1 MSVCFSYTKR
11 EASTKNRKHVPI
23 AIVKSRRTGGL
34 STLKVMYVSVDPFFM
49 EFRRVQEKQHQ
60 HEIVHFSSNSS
71 FLLRR
76 LLSSPWNNS
85 TTASARITIAFMRM
99 EGIIV
104 PQKHSYIV
112 EIDWEE
118 AKNGQYPILLYLYLL
133 DPQSTI
139 IKGINNETLEETID
153 WS

>member
-1 MSVCFSYTKR
+1 M
-11 EASTKNRKHVPI
+11 
-23 AIVKSRRTGGL
+23 
-34 STLKVMYVSVDPFFM
+34 
-49 EFRRVQEKQHQ
+49 
-60 HEIVHFSSNSS
+60 
-71 FLLRR
+71 
-76 LLSSPWNNS
+76 
-85 TTASARITIAFMRM
+85 RI